1 MKEKDLPLAA
11 EAKAVRDGLEKLE
24 KRFWWPRD
32 TVGITPDTDILSR
45 LAYVRGYLGSSWDR
59 PNPTHLEYLRLARQ
73 ELDAAFTDLNAFYAR
88 EVEAYRKS
96 LAAQDL
102 ALVPALPPLAVP

>member
-1 MKEKDLPLAA
+1 MPPAAGSIRRPL
-11 EAKAVRDGLEKLE
+11 LH
-24 KRFWWPRD
+24 P
-32 TVGITPDTDILSR
+32 
-45 LAYVRGYLGSSWDR
+45 
-59 PNPTHLEYLRLARQ
+59 ARQ

-96 LAAQDL
+96 LAAQNL